1 MFSPKRKKKARNFD
15 SQSSGAG
22 GIMFASVK
30 FTFPEDR
37 AIFAA
42 EAKAGVDKWPLP
54 MTPMKYVSGGGLG

>member
-1 MFSPKRKKKARNFD
+1 MKHCNHQKR
-15 SQSSGAG
+15 G

>member
-1 MFSPKRKKKARNFD
+1 
-15 SQSSGAG
+15 
-22 GIMFASVK
+22 MFASVK